1 MVVVVPGVVVDGGL
15 VLVGVAVVVDPGL
28 VVVVVVVGG
37 AVVEV
42 VLVVVVVAGVTLK
55 GSWSEESD
63 RPGKLVTAGK
73 APPP

>member
-1 MVVVVPGVVVDGGL
+1 MPGVVVDGGL
-15 VLVGVAVVVDPGL
+15 VLVGVTVVVDPGL
-28 VVVVVVVGG
+28 VVVVVVGG